1 MNRPYVICHMLAT
14 IDGKTEGE
22 FFSLPEC
29 RSAAEEYGNIR
40 NYYKPE
46 RLRENAAAAEVS
58 LTPDEVKAIDSAL
71 DGMEMSDVFGGSKIA
86 KK

>member
-1 MNRPYVICHMLAT
+1 MNRPYVICHMLVT

-22 FFSLPEC
+22 FFSLSEC

-58 LTPDEVKAIDSAL
+58 LTPDEVKAISAL